1 MSTFAVA
8 SDEEVVPRVVGVN
21 DAEERMSR
29 PAEARDQMS
38 FSGGMVPVEAHAAA
52 HPGYMEAP
60 IMLRRDEPRPSPLAP
75 PGYVRPKG
83 PDNNNISIEPHVPLP
98 KPGHCGTP
106 DDPRANT
113 SCMPFPE
120 PSIGQRAKTAVGKTW
135 SIIEH
140 FFGGEQPDVEPMR
153 GGGGTRA

>member
-8 SDEEVVPRVVGVN
+8 SDDEVVPRVVGVN
-21 DAEERMSR
+21 DAEQRMSR
-29 PAEARDQMS
+29 PAEAHDQMS

-60 IMLRRDEPRPSPLAP
+60 IMLRDQRPLSPLAP
-75 PGYVRPKG
+75 PGYDRPKG
-83 PDNNNISIEPHVPLP
+83 PDNNNFIPGPHAPVP
-98 KPGHCGTP
+98 KPGICGTA

-120 PSIGQRAKTAVGKTW
+120 PGVGSQIKTGVGKAWSILQHFIGTDDHDVAPSPAVGA
-135 SIIEH
+135 
-140 FFGGEQPDVEPMR
+140 P
-153 GGGGTRA
+153 RA